1 MNGKQHVKSSAAV
14 ITSFRSSE
22 QGMGVTHSGPVFK
35 VASSSELPRFP
46 RGAVVAPASIPD
58 AAFPNPPDE
67 ILMTKIAESG
77 SPALQLL
84 VNRYSRLLIRIAMRI
99 LHDYGEAQEVVQEVF
114 LYAYQKSSAFDSSKG
129 SARGWL
135 VQLAY
140 HRAFDRRAFLV
151 RRGFYSG
158 TDLATLTDTVSGNTD
173 LEREIGSRLSREQL
187 ERAFQQLPHRQHRT
201 LEMFYFE
208 GLELRE
214 IADRIGEPLG
224 NVRHHYYRA
233 LKKLQKS
240 AIVQNLRER

>member
-1 MNGKQHVKSSAAV
+1 MKGFAAV
-14 ITSFRSSE
+14 VPGFGSSE
-22 QGMGVTHSGPVFK
+22 QGMGIAHAGRIFDI
-35 VASSSELPRFP
+35 ASSSEVPRFP
-46 RGAVVAPASIPD
+46 QGGLVAPKSIPVP
-58 AAFPNPPDE
+58 ALPNTPDE
-67 ILMTKIAESG
+67 MLMRKIAESG
-77 SPALQLL
+77 SLQLL
-84 VNRYSRLLIRIAMRI
+84 VNRYSRLLMRIAMRI

-129 SARGWL
+129 TARGWL

-187 ERAFQQLPHRQHRT
+187 ERAFQQLPYRQHRT

-214 IADRIGEPLG
+214 IADKLGESLG

-233 LKKLQKS
+233 LKKLQTS
-240 AIVQNLRER
+240 AIVQKLRET